1 VSVIHLYQIV
11 MLHMK
16 KTIAV
21 ASLILIGTH
30 GFGQVITF
38 DPIQLEK
45 EQKNLSAI
53 KGIFSDL
60 TGMYIDENVERHL
73 YTNLSRL
80 NYCMWEP
87 FDSCVMASYYSLA
100 DESSTFYGEANI
112 FGEHNLLKD
121 LRDVKITSVSFESP
135 YHKENRTKL
144 GYVLFV
150 QVNYEK
156 DNSNFFVHISFT
168 IADGGIMLI
177 SIMNRPEEY

>member
-1 VSVIHLYQIV
+1 
-11 MLHMK
+11 
-16 KTIAV
+16 
-21 ASLILIGTH
+21 
-30 GFGQVITF
+30 
-38 DPIQLEK
+38 
-45 EQKNLSAI
+45 
-53 KGIFSDL
+53 
-60 TGMYIDENVERHL
+60 
-73 YTNLSRL
+73 
-80 NYCMWEP
+80 
-87 FDSCVMASYYSLA
+87 MASYYSLA